1 MIGPILGVVLAGG
14 ASHRFDGAPKGLQL
28 LSGKALALHAAEAL
42 RELCKEIVVEA
53 APGAGYEALNLPLC
67 AAAPDHAGKGPV
79 AGMVAGLSYA
89 ASCGVDAAAFIAC
102 DMPFVPLA
110 HFQRLAAA
118 LDDAHAAYAITPDG
132 AEPLV
137 AIVKTNAL
145 ADLERA
151 LVREKI
157 ERTHIVLDRTG
168 ATGVWFA
175 DPAPF
180 RNINTR
186 ADLAHAQSGS
196 PIIGLPP
203 RLHRPGD
210 T

>member
-1 MIGPILGVVLAGG
+1 MIGIVLAGG
-14 ASHRFDGAPKGLQL
+14 VSSRFDGAPKGLQVL
-28 LSGKALALHAAEAL
+28 NGKALALHAAETL
-42 RELCKEIVVEA
+42 RSLCKEIVVEA
-53 APGAGYEALNLPLC
+53 APDAGYEALNLPLC

-79 AGMVAGLSYA
+79 AGMVAGLKYA
-89 ASCGVDAAAFIAC
+89 LAQRAEAAAFIAC
-102 DMPFVPLA
+102 DMPFVTAA
-110 HFQRLAAA
+110 HIQRLAAA

-132 AEPLV
+132 VEPLA

-157 ERTHIVLDRTG
+157 ARTHIVLDRAG

-203 RLHRPGD
+203 RLHLPGD